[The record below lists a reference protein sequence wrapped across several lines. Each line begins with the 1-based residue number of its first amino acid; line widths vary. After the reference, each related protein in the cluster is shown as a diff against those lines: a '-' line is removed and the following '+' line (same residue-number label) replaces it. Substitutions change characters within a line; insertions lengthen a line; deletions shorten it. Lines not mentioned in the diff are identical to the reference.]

1 MIHKF
6 LENIEKN
13 KLFHKDE
20 KVLLA
25 LSGGMDSVVMAHLFH
40 MAGFHFSF
48 AHCNFQLRGKASDE
62 DEKFVEAL
70 AREFQVK
77 CFSKSFDTLAYAAQQ
92 GISTQ
97 MAARDLRY
105 EWFEELR
112 SGLGFNYIA
121 TGHHKDDHSE
131 TVLVNMIRGTGL
143 AGLQGIRLKRGY
155 IIRPLWDFTRK
166 EISRYCNEHEIR
178 YREDATNEET
188 KYIRNKIRH
197 QVVPHLKEI
206 NPSFNDS
213 MVKLSSLAEQTN
225 QLLHYLLE
233 KESGNFVKE
242 KGGKLWIDI
251 SRLQRYPSVA
261 LILYQ
266 LLHPYG
272 FQGAMIEEIAH
283 SLEGQPGK
291 KLYSATHL
299 CLRDRQHL
307 IVSPYEQKTDF
318 PRKQIGRNTQE
329 VRFPGGKLQLYLHD
343 AFAIEQIRK
352 DQNIV
357 YLDVDKLQ
365 FPLTLRNF
373 EDGDYFYPFGMSG
386 KKKLSD
392 FFVDEKVPLTNKKN
406 IGLLCSGEDIVWVI
420 GMRAD
425 ERYRITK
432 PVGKVLEINF
442 ISHLE

>member
-1 MIHKF
+1 MINRF

-25 LSGGMDSVVMAHLFH
+25 VSGGMDSVVMAHLFH

-48 AHCNFQLRGKASDE
+48 AHCNFQLRGMESDE
-62 DEKFVEAL
+62 DERFVEAL
-70 AREFQVK
+70 ARNFQVQ
-77 CFSKSFDTLAYAAQQ
+77 CFSKSFDTLGYSAQR

-112 SGLGFNYIA
+112 TGMGFTYIA

-131 TVLVNMIRGTGL
+131 TVLVNMVRGSGL
-143 AGLQGIRLKRGY
+143 SGLQGIKQKRGN

-166 EISRYCNEHEIR
+166 EIRQYCNEREIH
-178 YREDATNEET
+178 YREDASNEEI

-197 QVVPHLKEI
+197 QVIPHLKEI

-213 MVKLSSLAEQTN
+213 MVKLSSIAEQTGE
-225 QLLHYLLE
+225 LLHYLLE
-233 KESGNFVKE
+233 KEYDDFVKIE
-242 KGGKLWIDI
+242 GSKMYIDI
-251 SRLQRYPSVA
+251 KRLQRYPSVS
-261 LILYQ
+261 LVLYQ

-272 FQGAMIEEIAH
+272 FQGVVVDQIIG
-283 SLEGQPGK
+283 SLTGQPGK
-291 KLYSATHL
+291 KFFSAGHV
-299 CLRDRQHL
+299 CLRDRQYL
-307 IVSPYEQKTDF
+307 IVFPLEQKADL
-318 PRKQIGRNTQE
+318 PQIQIDKNTRE
-329 VRFPGGKLQLYLHD
+329 VNFSEGKLQLILHEG
-343 AFAIEQIRK
+343 FRIEQLRK
-352 DQNIV
+352 EPSV
-357 YLDVDKLQ
+357 AYLDFNKLQ
-365 FPLTLRNF
+365 FPLTLRTF
-373 EDGDYFYPFGMSG
+373 KEGDFFHPFGMSG

-392 FFVDEKVPLTNKKN
+392 YFVDEKVPLTDKKDKW
-406 IGLLCSGEDIVWVI
+406 LLCNGEDIVWVI

-425 ERYRITK
+425 ERYRIPK
-432 PVGKVLEINF
+432 SVGKVLEVKF